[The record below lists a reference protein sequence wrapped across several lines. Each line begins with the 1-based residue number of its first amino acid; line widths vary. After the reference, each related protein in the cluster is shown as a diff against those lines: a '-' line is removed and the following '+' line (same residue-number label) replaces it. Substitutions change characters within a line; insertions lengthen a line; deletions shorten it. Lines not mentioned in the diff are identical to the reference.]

1 MSRRPNDPTAGDVG
15 RIFLE
20 KLGIKSPK
28 EISYKSGVGVV
39 FEMKAKED
47 GSSVLLCLPKKD
59 FYAGLLGELAGKFYR
74 EFDGSRFTITMEGIH
89 WLSADDIFG
98 RTIHDGNIW
107 GTPQAGAGLTVAIS
121 ACIGLTESEA
131 KSRRYA
137 YAKDA
142 AIEKAESLIEEMCT
156 DIALPTFRLGIYN
169 NALAAMDGLG
179 ALEVRSFYITGYDN
193 ALAAM
198 DGLGAL
204 EVSLCGFRGASV
216 IKLRVLAEAIQAY
229 LDTMCPETGWQI
241 IKRTDRSVG
250 TIAVLELQLSHTE
263 PYLKEDA

>member
-1 MSRRPNDPTAGDVG
+1 MKRENDPTAGAVG

-59 FYAGLLGELAGKFYR
+59 FYAGLFQEVENEFYR
-74 EFDGSRFTITMEGIH
+74 QFDCKRFTITMEGIH

-107 GTPQAGAGLTVAIS
+107 GTPVAGENSTIAI
-121 ACIGLTESEA
+121 AVTIGLTESEA
-131 KSRRYA
+131 KSRRYDD
-137 YAKDA
+137 AKAA
-142 AIEKAESLIEEMCT
+142 AIEKAESLIEEMCR
-156 DIALPTFRLGIYN
+156 DIALPSFRLG
-169 NALAAMDGLG
+169 
-179 ALEVRSFYITGYDN
+179 VYDN

-198 DGLGAL
+198 DGQGAL
-204 EVSLCGFRGASV
+204 EVSLCGFAGVSKG
-216 IKLRVLAEAIQAY
+216 KLDALAEGIQAR
-229 LDTMCPETGWQI
+229 LDAICPEIGWEI
-241 IKRTDRSVG
+241 IKHTDRSVG
-250 TIAVLELQLSHTE
+250 TIAVLELQLSHTK